1 MVQLGITLKNA
12 VCTTNAYSQD
22 VEDGLVQF
30 FTSSGLGRQLL
41 HSIYTRVNP
50 GADKQ
55 RLNQLL
61 RWHSDA
67 QCSPEEAV
75 ALLLDLGIPR
85 RRLRVLSRF
94 ISKRADVWY
103 KQTGLRFGKP
113 MPGRRRVN
121 LAWKTPKLGAL
132 QNHEEGR
139 RKVKSMPT
147 WVNLRQGGSTL
158 HSPEATEKKAS
169 TTRAG
174 VRGKDPQPVVSGRR
188 AKNLAEILSSYKKTK
203 KPKKRPR
210 AKPAAKEPPKKKA
223 RLLPGESSESEEFEE
238 TEEDEEEEP
247 PSGDEEEEPPA
258 RDDDDEDETQE
269 TQIPDR
275 GALPW
280 AWLPLQ
286 QEDQWGAWRG
296 VPISKWRPWQTEIP
310 RDILQQKTKLGRAGT
325 IFWVPAD
332 YNSAMWH
339 SVGEYCVAAR
349 SYATEGECKNAAA
362 VASATG
368 GVPAPSAR
376 KKKVKAKRPKKKKK
390 TPTKSGGKQEEE
402 DAGEGDKEDTETKDE
417 VAVLV
422 SGSES

>member
-1 MVQLGITLKNA
+1 MHASCTLFFEKHSSFEEKNFVRTFESSNEDCIRSLLPLHCPQVAATQTSAVGVRWKLQLPSRGIE
-12 VCTTNAYSQD
+12 TTVTA
-22 VEDGLVQF
+22 
-30 FTSSGLGRQLL
+30 SSLL
-41 HSIYTRVNP
+41 NDLPTKPAR
-50 GADKQ
+50 
-55 RLNQLL
+55 
-61 RWHSDA
+61 
-67 QCSPEEAV
+67 
-75 ALLLDLGIPR
+75 ALT
-85 RRLRVLSRF
+85 V
-94 ISKRADVWY
+94 
-103 KQTGLRFGKP
+103 
-113 MPGRRRVN
+113 
-121 LAWKTPKLGAL
+121 LGAL

-139 RKVKSMPT
+139 RKVKLMPT
-147 WVNLRQGGSTL
+147 WVNLSQGGSTL

-188 AKNLAEILSSYKKTK
+188 AKNLAEILSSYNKTK

-238 TEEDEEEEP
+238 TEEDEEEET

-269 TQIPDR
+269 TQNPDR

-296 VPISKWRPWQTEIP
+296 VPISKWRPWRTEIP
-310 RDILQQKTKLGRAGT
+310 SDILQQKTKLGRAGT

-349 SYATEGECKNAAA
+349 SYATKEECKNAAA

-376 KKKVKAKRPKKKKK
+376 EKEEKGKEAKE
-390 TPTKSGGKQEEE
+390 EEE
-402 DAGEGDKEDTETKDE
+402 DANEEWWKARRRRCRRGRQRGYRKERRGCSTS
-417 VAVLV
+417 VRQ
-422 SGSES
+422 

>member
-1 MVQLGITLKNA
+1 MTAG
-12 VCTTNAYSQD
+12 S
-22 VEDGLVQF
+22 
-30 FTSSGLGRQLL
+30 LL
-41 HSIYTRVNP
+41 N
-50 GADKQ
+50 D
-55 RLNQLL
+55 LL
-61 RWHSDA
+61 TKPAR
-67 QCSPEEAV
+67 
-75 ALLLDLGIPR
+75 ALT
-85 RRLRVLSRF
+85 V
-94 ISKRADVWY
+94 
-103 KQTGLRFGKP
+103 
-113 MPGRRRVN
+113 
-121 LAWKTPKLGAL
+121 LGAL

-147 WVNLRQGGSTL
+147 WVNLSQGGSTL

-169 TTRAG
+169 TTSAC

-296 VPISKWRPWQTEIP
+296 VPISKWRPWRTEIP

-325 IFWVPAD
+325 IYWVPAD

-349 SYATEGECKNAAA
+349 SYATEEECKNAAA

-376 KKKVKAKRPKKKKK
+376 KKKVKAKRPKKKRK

-402 DAGEGDKEDTETKDE
+402 DAGEGDKEDMEKKDE

>member
-1 MVQLGITLKNA
+1 MDYGELNKKTLNHSGSIPNVESTLEKIGSCRYKTKMDKRSGFWQVDLTPNAQELLAFITPQGRVFKWKVMLFGVANAPPLFQELMNKILSILQRRPKVQELISRGAQMEAHIDDVCLG
-12 VCTTNAYSQD
+12 TNT
-22 VEDGLVQF
+22 V
-30 FTSSGLGRQLL
+30 
-41 HSIYTRVNP
+41 
-50 GADKQ
+50 
-55 RLNQLL
+55 
-61 RWHSDA
+61 
-67 QCSPEEAV
+67 
-75 ALLLDLGIPR
+75 
-85 RRLRVLSRF
+85 
-94 ISKRADVWY
+94 
-103 KQTGLRFGKP
+103 
-113 MPGRRRVN
+113 
-121 LAWKTPKLGAL
+121 LGAL

-147 WVNLRQGGSTL
+147 WVNLSQGGSTL

-296 VPISKWRPWQTEIP
+296 VPISKWRPWRTEIP

-349 SYATEGECKNAAA
+349 SYATEEECKNAAA

-402 DAGEGDKEDTETKDE
+402 DAGEGDKEDKEKKDE